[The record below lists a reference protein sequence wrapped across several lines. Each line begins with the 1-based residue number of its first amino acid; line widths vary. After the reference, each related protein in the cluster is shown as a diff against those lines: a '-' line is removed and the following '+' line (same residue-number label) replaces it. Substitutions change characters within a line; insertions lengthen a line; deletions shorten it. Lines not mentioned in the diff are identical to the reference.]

1 MNSSFT
7 QRRWAV
13 TGALLAAAS
22 VVLGAFATHSLKEML
37 TPDRLETFRTGISYM
52 QYHALGILVCS
63 QWMTEADSTRA
74 AWAAR
79 LFVAGIVLFTGS
91 LATLS
96 ITGMTWLGAVAPI
109 GGLAFITGWVMLAI
123 AVSRPRLPRTGA

>member
-7 QRRWAV
+7 QGRWAV

-22 VVLGAFATHSLKEML
+22 VVLGAFATHSLKEVL

-63 QWMTEADSTRA
+63 LWITDTNAQRA
-74 AWAAR
+74 TWAAR
-79 LFVAGIVLFTGS
+79 LFVIGIVLFTGS
-91 LATLS
+91 LS
-96 ITGMTWLGAVAPI
+96 ILAVTGVTWLGAVAPL
-109 GGLAFITGWVMLAI
+109 GGLAFISGWILLAF
-123 AVSRPRLPRTGA
+123 AVSRPRLPQTGA